1 MNYYKLRQEVIKFNN
16 DYFKMVHEA
25 AQDSK
30 HGKGLNILTLK
41 QILQSSPIVLAQVK
55 AGNTPENLLNEIGK
69 II

>member
-1 MNYYKLRQEVIKFNN
+1 
-16 DYFKMVHEA
+16 MVHEA